1 MLEFLQSC
9 RSVYPA
15 CRGVAADHGGRGGRS
30 GDEISPRPHGGSRA
44 PELGAHHGAKP
55 GVDTPKTRHWKD

>member
-15 CRGVAADHGGRGGRS
+15 CRGVAADHGGSGRCS
-30 GDEISPRPHGGSRA
+30 GVEISPRPHGGSQP
-44 PELGAHHGAKP
+44 PELSAHHGVKP
-55 GVDTPKTRHWKD
+55 GVDTPKTRQWKD